1 MHPTVCCPQEAGL
14 RCGESKSL
22 KVRGWKRHVVET
34 DRRRIGVAMPTPD
47 TTDFKIRT
55 VTGDREGQKI
65 QPVRKT

>member
-1 MHPTVCCPQEAGL
+1 M
-14 RCGESKSL
+14 

-34 DRRRIGVAMPTPD
+34 DRGRIGVAMPTPD

-65 QPVRKT
+65 QPARKT